1 MSNGWGTP
9 KYGHGTTN
17 HFSIKPGKNTYR
29 LLPPM
34 KSCAEDG
41 YGWYRYHGIH
51 FGWVGTDAK
60 DPTKTRMKPFR
71 CILVKDRNGVVSQDC
86 PACDLIDQQKT
97 AFEALKV
104 KLLASGKSED
114 EVKTEAG
121 PLEDWLRQYN
131 LDFKCYVNVMNPN
144 NEFGDLKLN
153 HKFHKKGVDA
163 KIAELKDQKI
173 DPLDLSQGVWF
184 EINKT
189 TKDGNDTVTVAQ
201 EPFSVEGQ
209 TYYRPKKAP
218 LDESLANRAL
228 EECPDLNDIGFV
240 LTYEQ
245 IKAVV
250 ESSGEPE
257 DIDRIFGM
265 SQRADIPASMV
276 ATKPSPAKGAAPGH
290 VASGPSS
297 LPGPAVSTTP
307 AVAASAKEPASAA
320 KTLNPNDPA
329 VQKRIAEIRAKK
341 EAEAKVK
348 ADAEKKL
355 AEAAKAKPAPAPV
368 ADDTSNMSDEEF
380 LAFAGAQAE

>member
-51 FGWVGTDAK
+51 FGWVGTDPK
-60 DPTKTRMKPFR
+60 DPTKTRQKPFR
-71 CILVKDRNGVVSQDC
+71 CIQQTDRNRVVTQDC
-86 PACDLIDQQKT
+86 PACDLIAQQKD
-97 AFEALKV
+97 AFESLKA
-104 KLLASGKSED
+104 KLVAAGKRED
-114 EVKTEAG
+114 EIKTEAG

-131 LDFKCYVNVMNPN
+131 LDFKCYVNAMNPN
-144 NEFGDLKLN
+144 NEFGDLKIN
-153 HKFHKKGVDA
+153 HKFHKKGIDTCIE
-163 KIAELKDQKI
+163 KLKEQKI

-184 EINKT
+184 EISKT
-189 TKDGNDTVTVAQ
+189 SKDGNDSVSVVQ
-201 EPFSVEGQ
+201 EPFSVEGN

-218 LDESLANRAL
+218 LDEALANRAL

-245 IKAVV
+245 IKAIV
-250 ESSGEPE
+250 ESPGEPE

-265 SQRADIPASMV
+265 SQPANVPASFK
-276 ATKPSPAKGAAPGH
+276 AGAEVKETPKAEPKQAQPG
-290 VASGPSS
+290 VNASGP
-297 LPGPAVSTTP
+297 GVSTPTP
-307 AVAASAKEPASAA
+307 TPVVAPAA

-341 EAEAKVK
+341 EAEAKAK
-348 ADAEKKL
+348 AEAEKAAL
-355 AEAAKAKPAPAPV
+355 EAAKAKPAAV
-368 ADDTSNMSDEEF
+368 ATAVDTDNMSDEDF
-380 LAFAGAQAE
+380 LAFAAGQST

>member
-29 LLPPM
+29 ILPPM

-51 FGWVGTDAK
+51 FGWVGTDPK
-60 DPTKTRMKPFR
+60 DPTKTRQKPFR
-71 CILVKDRNGVVSQDC
+71 CIQQTDRNRVVTQDC

-97 AFEALKV
+97 AFEALKA
-104 KLLASGKSED
+104 KLLASGKKED

-144 NEFGDLKLN
+144 NEFGDLKIN
-153 HKFHKKGVDA
+153 HKFHKKGIDA
-163 KIAELKDQKI
+163 AIAELKDQKI
-173 DPLDLSQGVWF
+173 DPLDLAQGVWF

-189 TKDGNDTVTVAQ
+189 TKDGNDVVAVAK
-201 EPFSVEGQ
+201 EPFSVEGN

-218 LDESLANRAL
+218 LDEALANRAL

-245 IKAVV
+245 IKAIV
-250 ESSGEPE
+250 ESPGEPE
-257 DIDRIFGM
+257 DIDRIFQM
-265 SQRADIPASMV
+265 SQKADAPKEVAPVAVKPIPV
-276 ATKPSPAKGAAPGH
+276 P
-290 VASGPSS
+290 V
-297 LPGPAVSTTP
+297 
-307 AVAASAKEPASAA
+307 VAASTPVAEVAPAA

-341 EAEAKVK
+341 EAEAKAKVE
-348 ADAEKKL
+348 AERKL
-355 AEAAKAKPAPAPV
+355 AEATKAALLAKPAAPV
-368 ADDTSNMSDEEF
+368 VSDTDNMSDEDF
-380 LAFAGAQAE
+380 LAFAAGQAE